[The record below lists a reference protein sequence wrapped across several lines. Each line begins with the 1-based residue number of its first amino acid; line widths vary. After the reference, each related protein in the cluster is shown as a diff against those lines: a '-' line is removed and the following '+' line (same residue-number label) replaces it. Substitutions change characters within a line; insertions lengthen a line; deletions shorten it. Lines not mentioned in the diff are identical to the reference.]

1 MQHHIDKKMFH
12 IEILSPKQKSQKL
25 EEDLASFADKYRRAF
40 DAGHVICIPDNPM
53 GNLAFQG
60 VELIRELGLPVH
72 PDQVSVHINTFH
84 TKRDLDA
91 MLTTACDLGISH
103 MLVISGDGSPRLPK
117 LTGKEL
123 GYDVE
128 AVTSV
133 ELLRYIRRE
142 YPGKF
147 HIGVAFNP
155 YEPQDHE
162 VEKMHRKVDAGAE
175 FITTQPVIESH
186 PAVESLWQFGL
197 PVVIECWMSKKIH
210 LLSECVG
217 YEIPEDTPYDPV
229 ANLQTLM
236 AKYPKCGFYL
246 AILGFKTQFPILKD
260 VWK

>member
-60 VELIRELGLPVH
+60 IELIQELGLPVH
-72 PDQVSVHINTFH
+72 GDQVSVHINTFH

-91 MLTTACDLGISH
+91 MLTAACDLGISH

-117 LTGKEL
+117 LTGKEV

-162 VEKMHRKVDAGAE
+162 LEKMHRKVDAGAE

-229 ANLQTLM
+229 SNLQTLM